1 MENLGF
7 GSKNLLFQIKK
18 FEIPGFLHMELKIWV
33 FDYFENLEF
42 RLAGTE
48 MRIMTVLFFPYAW
61 TVTKRRNVGFK
72 NLIIKYNSN
81 YDIITID
88 VIL

>member
-1 MENLGF
+1 MKKLSISSEKRSISMENLGF

-33 FDYFENLEF
+33 FNYFENLEF

-48 MRIMTVLFFPYAW
+48 MRIMFRDCFYFFHML
-61 TVTKRRNVGFK
+61 G
-72 NLIIKYNSN
+72 L
-81 YDIITID
+81 
-88 VIL
+88 

>member
-42 RLAGTE
+42 
-48 MRIMTVLFFPYAW
+48 
-61 TVTKRRNVGFK
+61 
-72 NLIIKYNSN
+72 
-81 YDIITID
+81 
-88 VIL
+88 

>member
-1 MENLGF
+1 MKYLVFPMKKLSISSEKRSISMENLGF

-48 MRIMTVLFFPYAW
+48 MRIMFRDCFYFFHML
-61 TVTKRRNVGFK
+61 G
-72 NLIIKYNSN
+72 L
-81 YDIITID
+81 
-88 VIL
+88 

>member
-1 MENLGF
+1 MKKLSISSEKRSISMENLEF

-48 MRIMTVLFFPYAW
+48 MRIMFSDCFYFFHML
-61 TVTKRRNVGFK
+61 G
-72 NLIIKYNSN
+72 L
-81 YDIITID
+81 
-88 VIL
+88 

>member
-1 MENLGF
+1 MKKLSISSEKRSISMENLGF

-42 RLAGTE
+42 WLAGTE
-48 MRIMTVLFFPYAW
+48 MKIMFSDCFYFFHML
-61 TVTKRRNVGFK
+61 G
-72 NLIIKYNSN
+72 L
-81 YDIITID
+81 
-88 VIL
+88 